1 MGIFAVT
8 MYSLK
13 EAWIKMQEDVPFEGW
28 DGRMYCVRTDTAL
41 TFRANRTQGFIA
53 AYTFTL
59 VLEGCLGIVYN
70 GKELTLSKDDLY
82 IYSPGM
88 SITILSASENYRG
101 ICLLVDERL
110 SMETPTVRDMLHI
123 AYLPIVQ
130 LREPRITLPVD
141 SAHRLH
147 QRMEDILHYLHL
159 EIGEKMEI
167 AEHLYAAFVLE
178 LKSVQEQTV
187 RHTQVPKRMEEVFL
201 DFMALL
207 PQHFALHHDLG
218 FYAGELNMTTTY
230 LSRVVR
236 TVSGRT
242 VLDYVNQFLLMEAS
256 FLLRTS
262 KLSIGQISDRLH
274 FADTPSFSK
283 FFSRM
288 KGMSP
293 REYRESS
300 VWIT

>member
-1 MGIFAVT
+1 

-13 EAWIKMQEDVPFEGW
+13 EAWIKMQDDVPFEGW
-28 DGRMYCVRTDTAL
+28 DGRMYCVRTDAAV

-59 VLEGCLGIVYN
+59 VLEGWLVIEYN
-70 GKELTLSKDDLY
+70 GKELTFNKDDLY

-88 SITILSASENYRG
+88 GITILSTSENYKG

-110 SMETPTVRDMLHI
+110 SIETPTVRDMVHI

-147 QRMEDILHYLHL
+147 QRMEDILQYLHL

-167 AEHLYAAFVLE
+167 AEHLYAAFLLE

-187 RHTQVPKRMEEVFL
+187 RNTHVPKRMEEVFL
-201 DFMALL
+201 NFIALC
-207 PQHFALHHDLG
+207 PQQFTQHHDIG

-236 TVSGRT
+236 TVTGRT
-242 VLDYVNQFLLMEAS
+242 VRDYVNQFLLMEAV
-256 FLLRTS
+256 FLLSTS
-262 KLSIGQISDRLH
+262 KLSIAQIADRLH
-274 FADTPSFSK
+274 FADQASFSK
-283 FFSRM
+283 FFMRM
-288 KGMSP
+288 KGLSP
-293 REYRESS
+293 GRYRKE
-300 VWIT
+300 